1 MEQKVTS
8 PVLKGVIITLL
19 LIVFGLIIYFTN
31 QMENSALQYIQYL
44 ILGVGIIW
52 SCVSY
57 SKQLNGNVTF
67 GNVFAHG
74 FKTTAV
80 VAALL
85 AVYTFIAVKFLFP
98 DIVDKS
104 MEIAKKKMES
114 SGNNM
119 SDEQIQQSL
128 DMVRKFFIPFAIGGL
143 LVMFAIIGSISSLIG
158 AAVAKKN
165 PQSPF
170 EQNLQL

>member
-1 MEQKVTS
+1 MEQKATS
-8 PVLKGVIITLL
+8 PVIKGVIITLL
-19 LIVFGLIIYFTN
+19 LIVFGLVIYFTG
-31 QMENSALQYIQYL
+31 QMENPSLTYIQYA
-44 ILGVGIIW
+44 ILAGGVIW

-57 SKQLNGNVTF
+57 AKQLNGNVTF

-80 VAALL
+80 VTALL

-104 MEIAKKKMES
+104 MELAKKKIES
-114 SGNNM
+114 QGNM

-128 DMVRKFFIPFAIGGL
+128 DTVRRFFVPLTIGSII
-143 LVMFAIIGSISSLIG
+143 VIFAIIGAVSSLLG

-170 EQNLQL
+170 QQNVQL